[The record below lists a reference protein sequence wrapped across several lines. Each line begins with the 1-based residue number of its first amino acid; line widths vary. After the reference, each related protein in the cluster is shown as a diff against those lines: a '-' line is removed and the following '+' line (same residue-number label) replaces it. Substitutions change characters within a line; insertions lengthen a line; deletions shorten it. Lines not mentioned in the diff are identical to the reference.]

1 MSKFTK
7 RVLGKGKNS
16 RCCLVIGD
24 GFGLIDDIIDNFRT
38 VFIVNSGDRSLR
50 KRNVVYRQDF
60 TGIDI
65 LTDIDVIFINRDQER
80 GLALSEP
87 VFAKFRPTVII
98 ENTDSWS
105 RESIRSLQ
113 IKGYHLVETHK
124 NFVKWA
130 RI

>member
-7 RVLGKGKNS
+7 RVLGKGKNI
-16 RCCLVIGD
+16 RCCLVIGN
-24 GFGLIDDIIDNFRT
+24 GFDLINDIVDNFRT

-60 TGIDI
+60 TNIDI
-65 LTDIDVIFINRDQER
+65 LTDIDVIFIDRDQER

-87 VFAKFRPTVII
+87 LFAKFNPTVVI

-113 IKGYHLVETHK
+113 LKGYQLVETHK
-124 NFVKWA
+124 NFIKWA
-130 RI
+130 KI